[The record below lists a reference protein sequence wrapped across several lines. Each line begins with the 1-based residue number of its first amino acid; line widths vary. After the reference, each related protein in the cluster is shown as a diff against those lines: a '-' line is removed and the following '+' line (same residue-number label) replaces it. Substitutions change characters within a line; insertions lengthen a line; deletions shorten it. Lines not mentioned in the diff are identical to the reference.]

1 MKIRTDFV
9 TNSSS
14 SSFIIC
20 KKNLTND
27 QIEAIRNHSKLGQK
41 LDLKWAEEAWSIEEN
56 DLFITGSTWMD
67 NFDISELFKI
77 IGIHKE
83 GIKWSEYP
91 FDLPDEEPP
100 LKEEIEVD
108 NSDWKDYLREI
119 LNGE

>member
-1 MKIRTDFV
+1 MNNIHSPFLNDFISIFSFSDKFV
-9 TNSSS
+9 LLLSIFIFSSS
-14 SSFIIC
+14 
-20 KKNLTND
+20 KEKNV
-27 QIEAIRNHSKLGQK
+27 
-41 LDLKWAEEAWSIEEN
+41 
-56 DLFITGSTWMD
+56 F
-67 NFDISELFKI
+67 ISELFKI

-91 FDLPDEEPP
+91 FDLPDEELP